1 MCFCG
6 SFEENKKTSKGKK
19 KTKEED
25 KLTTKLEKK
34 KDLKQLD
41 FTISKLSKLCQVTER
56 EIELKLLK
64 YGVVVDSYDSIIPDF
79 AAKNII
85 ELYNIKLEVPI
96 NAHIDSKTYV
106 KRAPVITVMG
116 HVDHG
121 KTTLLDNIRKTRIAE
136 RELGGITQKIGAYV
150 VEYSGKKIVFI
161 DTLLLRQIVS
171 IKWND
176 LKGIFKIKIS

>member
-1 MCFCG
+1 VKKKIRIYELAKELDKTFNEIKDILDELNV
-6 SFEENKKTSKGKK
+6 SVKSPFSTIDEETADVVKEIFEENKKTSKGKK
-19 KTKEED
+19 ETKEED

-85 ELYNIKLEVPI
+85 ELYNIKL
-96 NAHIDSKTYV
+96 
-106 KRAPVITVMG
+106 
-116 HVDHG
+116 
-121 KTTLLDNIRKTRIAE
+121 
-136 RELGGITQKIGAYV
+136 
-150 VEYSGKKIVFI
+150 
-161 DTLLLRQIVS
+161 
-171 IKWND
+171 
-176 LKGIFKIKIS
+176 